1 MVEVVVDTDHLVDY
15 NSVVHMRFLVAS
27 LRMAVEVVRFVD
39 TDQLVAR
46 MVVGTVVKV
55 AEWHQMV
62 ELVVERI
69 DYM

>member
-1 MVEVVVDTDHLVDY
+1 MVEVEVDMDHLVDY

-27 LRMAVEVVRFVD
+27 LRMAVEVAHFVD
-39 TDQLVAR
+39 MDQLVAH

-55 AEWHQMV
+55 VEWHQMV
-62 ELVVERI
+62 ALVVERI